1 MNRQDEINKAA
12 TQILNERMQDNYL
25 KVSSYYNDHKA
36 SILSNFKQQIISL
49 LNQAK
54 MQQETC
60 GKRPIQYVA
69 ASFLLSSTITES
81 FDFQLSLMDKLNFLD
96 SIESCIYWSPKW
108 IFSPV
113 NEDKKALSSK
123 LKKEFVRLHDFEL
136 DNIWRAYIC
145 GFYYNLAGLFFA
157 ENLKTAVIVGGMEK
171 LSLVQE
177 VQFVFGGFMD
187 RFTIIDTWERGT

>member
-25 KVSSYYNDHKA
+25 KVSSYYNDHKG

-69 ASFLLSSTITES
+69 ASFYSVV
-81 FDFQLSLMDKLNFLD
+81 QL
-96 SIESCIYWSPKW
+96 P
-108 IFSPV
+108 
-113 NEDKKALSSK
+113 KALI
-123 LKKEFVRLHDFEL
+123 FNFRLW
-136 DNIWRAYIC
+136 I
-145 GFYYNLAGLFFA
+145 
-157 ENLKTAVIVGGMEK
+157 
-171 LSLVQE
+171 S
-177 VQFVFGGFMD
+177 
-187 RFTIIDTWERGT
+187 

>member
-12 TQILNERMQDNYL
+12 AQILDERMQDNYL
-25 KVSSYYNDHKA
+25 KVSSYYNAHKGN
-36 SILSNFKQQIISL
+36 ILSEFKQQIISL

-54 MQQETC
+54 MQQETH

-81 FDFQLSLMDKLNFLD
+81 FDFQLSLMDDLYFLD
-96 SIESCIYWSPKW
+96 SIECCIYWSPKW

-113 NEDKKALSSK
+113 NDDKTALYSK
-123 LKKEFVRLHDFEL
+123 LKKDFVRLHDFEL
-136 DNIWRAYIC
+136 DSIWRAYIC

-157 ENLKTAVIVGGMEK
+157 ENLKAVIIAGGLEK
-171 LSLVQE
+171 LNLAQG
-177 VQFVFGGFMD
+177 VQFIFGGLMD
-187 RFTIIDTWERGT
+187 RFAVIDTWERGA